1 MLCTANSVETFI
13 SYISK
18 QTTKKEDANKIVA
31 SVVAKLVFDTCV
43 SACKTEAGK
52 QEPIMEY
59 DCKIGKWTKR
69 MEVYPTLLSSKQAV

>member
-43 SACKTEAGK
+43 SACKSEVGQK
-52 QEPIMEY
+52 EPIMAY
-59 DCKIGKWTKR
+59 DRKIGKWTKR
-69 MEVYPTLLSSKQAV
+69 MEVYPPMLSSNT